1 METDRIER
9 TMFLPAPRARIWQL
23 LADSREFGKWFG
35 IEFNGPFITGALL
48 RGRVTHPGYQHL
60 RVEITVERV
69 VPERVL
75 SWRWHPNAVDVT
87 RDYSAEP
94 TTLVSFALADS
105 TPGTQLTIVESGFN
119 NIPVDRR
126 EVAWSENIK
135 GWNMQTD
142 ALQRY
147 VSRAA

>member
-1 METDRIER
+1 
-9 TMFLPAPRARIWQL
+9 
-23 LADSREFGKWFG
+23 
-35 IEFNGPFITGALL
+35 
-48 RGRVTHPGYQHL
+48 
-60 RVEITVERV
+60 